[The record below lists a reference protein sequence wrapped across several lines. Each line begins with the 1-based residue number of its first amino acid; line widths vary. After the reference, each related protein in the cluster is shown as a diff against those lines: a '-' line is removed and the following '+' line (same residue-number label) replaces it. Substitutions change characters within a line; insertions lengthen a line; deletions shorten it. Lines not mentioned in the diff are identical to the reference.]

1 VGRYAAKLLFVWDP
15 DPITN
20 RRDRRL
26 CEERIVLFQSRSAP
40 FAVKKAK
47 SIGKASQLRYDSGH
61 QLRFA
66 GVLQCLQMEEVFC
79 MPGEVWY
86 EMQRRSNPDKW
97 AQNALPPESS
107 LDVFTDSSRGARPAK
122 RPANLPLQPTSRP
135 GTSRTNRKRRS
146 AARG

>member
-1 VGRYAAKLLFVWDP
+1 MSRYAAKLLFVWDP

-47 SIGKASQLRYDSGH
+47 SIGKASELRYDSGH
-61 QLRFA
+61 RLRFA
-66 GVLQCLQMEEVFC
+66 GVLQCMQMDEVFC

-86 EMQRRSNPDKW
+86 EMRRRSNPDMW
-97 AQNALPPESS
+97 ARTAVPRESS
-107 LDVFTDSSRGARPAK
+107 LGVFADGRLAGGSAK
-122 RPANLPLQPTSRP
+122 RSAHRSPQPAGRP
-135 GTSRTNRKRRS
+135 GTSRRG
-146 AARG
+146 AR